1 MWRILI
7 YHVIY
12 RIYDDV
18 AHIWQRFS
26 WEFVTWLG
34 GGKGRRTAAA
44 PPAPRRAPPC
54 CVAVPAFVVA
64 QVRACLDLRGWED
77 RRCVFDVV
85 SCRTLQKIVF
95 QMVFVQAGAQR
106 SSKVYRLFAAT
117 HTLFRI
123 FILALGKA
131 VLMCPP
137 LSIPQNKVFPWVSVH
152 RWNFK
157 PKQNAPNENT
167 SPTSHKHASP
177 KPFVK

>member
-18 AHIWQRFS
+18 AYGNDFHGNS
-26 WEFVTWLG
+26 SLG
-34 GGKGRRTAAA
+34 WWAGKVAEQSQPR
-44 PPAPRRAPPC
+44 PRRAPPC

-64 QVRACLDLRGWED
+64 QVRASLDLRGWED

-95 QMVFVQAGAQR
+95 QMVFVQCW